1 MKFFWLVTMLCCV
14 FLACKK
20 DSDDPA
26 PNPPPNNGPGNGTDT
41 LTENELQANALDSFL
56 QVNSFQLTKYYSD
69 SAIDY
74 IDDDSVVKS
83 ETDLWA
89 YVSTWLKDDTYT
101 FGSDGNV
108 TIHQNANKHPSDSS
122 ETLTRPYEVSA
133 DDDGVKISF
142 LTNDYEPLDYR
153 LESFS
158 DTLIKVSA
166 IWNGKNVK
174 SEYTVVD

>member
-26 PNPPPNNGPGNGTDT
+26 PNPPPNNGGNGTDT
-41 LTENELQANALDSFL
+41 LSENELQANALDSFL

-74 IDDDSVVKS
+74 IDDDSVVMS

-101 FGSDGNV
+101 FSTDGNV
-108 TIHQNANKHPSDSS
+108 TIQQNANKHPSDSS
-122 ETLTRPYEVSA
+122 ETLTRPYEVTA

-158 DTLIKVSA
+158 DTLLKVSA
-166 IWNGKNVK
+166 IWNGKHVK

>member
-1 MKFFWLVTMLCCV
+1 MLCCV

-74 IDDDSVVKS
+74 VRR
-83 ETDLWA
+83 A
-89 YVSTWLKDDTYT
+89 
-101 FGSDGNV
+101 
-108 TIHQNANKHPSDSS
+108 SS
-122 ETLTRPYEVSA
+122 
-133 DDDGVKISF
+133 
-142 LTNDYEPLDYR
+142 
-153 LESFS
+153 
-158 DTLIKVSA
+158 
-166 IWNGKNVK
+166 
-174 SEYTVVD
+174 